1 MGVLETWD
9 KVEFILNSNLVP
21 RYPVKPVPKPFKK
34 VWEKIPTLGNYNV
47 VAGDDLWEN
56 FPSKPVPRNV
66 TKRVDEKALK
76 VQIEG
81 VSKSLTAQQIK
92 RADKLLDD
100 LTWGASS
107 YQLKELPPVMVPNA
121 SSAYEHGEMLTDKLA
136 TWVDTGIARGPLN
149 SPLSQGLGQTL

>member
-1 MGVLETWD
+1 VAGEHAREPKFIPAIIKNNMHLSGLVATARSRMGVPETWD
-9 KVEFILNSNLVP
+9 KVEFILNSNIVP

-47 VAGDDLWEN
+47 GAGDDFWEN
-56 FPSKPVPRNV
+56 FPCKPVPRNV

-76 VQIEG
+76 DRIEK
-81 VSKSLTAQQIK
+81 VNKSLTAQQLK

-107 YQLKELPPVMVPNA
+107 YQLKEL
-121 SSAYEHGEMLTDKLA
+121 
-136 TWVDTGIARGPLN
+136 
-149 SPLSQGLGQTL
+149 